1 MYWSPVLPMRT
12 ALEGGEAGELDAG
25 IGGGGAKRLGQGRSE
40 GAQNLLFGAY
50 RTRKLAH
57 KSL

>member
-1 MYWSPVLPMRT
+1 MRT